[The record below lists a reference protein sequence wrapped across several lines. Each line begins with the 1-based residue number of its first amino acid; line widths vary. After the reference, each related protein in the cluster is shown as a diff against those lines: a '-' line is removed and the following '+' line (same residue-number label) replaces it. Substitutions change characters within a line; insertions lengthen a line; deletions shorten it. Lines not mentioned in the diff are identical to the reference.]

1 MRGVGWWLSGWALT
15 ATAFACVTRVHG
27 QESEATNNPAP
38 IEIPRPSTVIAGDYN
53 PARSFAPMV
62 KAVEPA
68 VVAIEVEGN
77 ASATTFAELPPMFRD
92 FLGVDPKSFTP
103 EPRNGEGS
111 GFLVSADGLV
121 LTNHHVIDGA
131 DQIRARFTDG
141 REVIARVLGSDESL
155 DVAVL
160 QLDGDE
166 PWPFV
171 PLGTSK
177 SLEVGDWVVAVGNP
191 LGLGTTVTAGI
202 VSGKGR
208 ALGHG
213 VYDDFLQT
221 DAAINQGN
229 SGGPLFNLD
238 GQVVGMNTAI
248 IAGAN
253 TVGFA
258 IPIDLVKDAMEEL
271 RSNGHI
277 SRGYI
282 GIRPDASRSPD
293 QPGALVGQ
301 VYDDT
306 PAKKAGLH
314 EGDRIVSVDGKDI
327 KGPAELVRTIGARDP
342 GDPVRLAVVRDGEK
356 MEVALVLA
364 ERPDEPMTR
373 PPQPTPPKPRPKQD
387 SGPAPSAQGGGLGI
401 ELRDLPEEK
410 AHAFSLRTG
419 VEVADVKKGSS
430 FKGYVEP
437 GDVILEVNH
446 WPVSSSQEV
455 GTIIKES
462 QGSALL
468 LVLRDGTRRFV
479 VVPLP

>member
-1 MRGVGWWLSGWALT
+1 MA
-15 ATAFACVTRVHG
+15 AFACIPRVHG
-27 QESEATNNPAP
+27 RESDSTSSVAP
-38 IEIPRPSTVIAGDYN
+38 IEVPRPSTAIAGDYN

-68 VVAIEVEGN
+68 VVAIEVEGT
-77 ASATTFAELPPMFRD
+77 APAPDLSELPPMFRD
-92 FLGVDPKSFTP
+92 FLGMDPRALRP
-103 EPRNGEGS
+103 QPRNGEGS

-131 DQIRARFTDG
+131 DKIRARFTDG
-141 REVIARVLGSDESL
+141 REVDARVLGSDASL
-155 DVAVL
+155 DVALL
-160 QLDGDE
+160 QLETDTT
-166 PWPFV
+166 WPFV
-171 PLGTSK
+171 ELGTSK
-177 SLEVGDWVVAVGNP
+177 NLEVGDWVVAVGNP

-229 SGGPLFNLD
+229 SGGPLFNLE
-238 GQVVGMNTAI
+238 GKVVGMNTAI

-258 IPIDLVKDAMEEL
+258 IPIDMVRDAMDDL
-271 RSNGHI
+271 RTRGHV

-282 GIRPDASRSPD
+282 GIRPDASKDPA

-306 PAKKAGLH
+306 PAKQAGLH

-327 KGPAELVRTIGARDP
+327 QGPADLVRTIGTRDP
-342 GDPVRLAVVRDGEK
+342 GESVKLAVVRDGKK
-356 MEVALVLA
+356 MDVALVLA
-364 ERPDEPMTR
+364 ERPDEPMAGPPARNEKR
-373 PPQPTPPKPRPKQD
+373 PSDKKDSPRD
-387 SGPAPSAQGGGLGI
+387 SSQREKRLGI
-401 ELRDLPEEK
+401 ALRAVPEAK
-410 AHAFSLRTG
+410 ADALSIRTG
-419 VEVADVKKGSS
+419 VEVAEVQKGSP
-430 FKGYVEP
+430 FQGYIEP
-437 GDVILEVNH
+437 GDILLEVNH
-446 WPVSSSQEV
+446 WPVSSSDEV
-455 GTIIKES
+455 SDLVKQS

-468 LVLRDGTRRFV
+468 LILRDGERRFV
-479 VVPLP
+479 VVPMP